1 MSTSLKQMKND
12 KLLLKNMLG
21 KHIVRKQNREK
32 NVTMHIIVRDSILY
46 NIIQDL
52 NEICVSVA

>member
-1 MSTSLKQMKND
+1 MSTSLKQMKNA
-12 KLLLKNMLG
+12 KFLLKNMLG

-52 NEICVSVA
+52 NETCMSVA